1 MKSILSMFVILVGL
15 IAPAIAEPAPDFKIN
30 DKTSLSDLKGKVVY
44 VDFWASWCA
53 PCRKSFPWLNE
64 MQAKYK
70 SQGFTVV
77 AVNVDVEKSMADE
90 FLEQVP
96 ANFPIAYDPDSKIAK
111 AYQLVG
117 MPSSYIIDRNGE
129 LKHMHAGF
137 SAKKVAKYEKTL
149 KATLAEK

>member
-1 MKSILSMFVILVGL
+1 MKSILSIFVLLVGL
-15 IAPAIAEPAPDFKIN
+15 ITPAVAEPAPDFKIN

-64 MQAKYK
+64 LQTQYK
-70 SQGFTVV
+70 EKGFTVI

-96 ANFPIAYDPDSKIAK
+96 ANFPIVYDPNSKIAK

-117 MPSSYIIDRNGE
+117 MPSSYIIGRDGE
-129 LKHMHAGF
+129 VKHMHAGF
-137 SAKKVAKYEKTL
+137 SSKKTAQYQQEIIELIKQ
-149 KATLAEK
+149 